1 MENIMTMRLFLSRVL
16 FPFLVVP
23 LFAVPFCAQAGEVAI
38 LVAPETGGFVVDE
51 SAIFRVFVSS
61 DGQLVNAIEAQLS
74 YDPKMVAVTSV
85 DKEGSLVSSWT
96 EEPLIDETLG
106 LVSFGGMLA
115 TSTALDRGLVLVLHI
130 RPLRTG
136 EFALHFEQGAAVHA
150 ADGTGGNTLTGFR
163 DGRYRVTP
171 KDLSMEA
178 TDETHLGEVLGVATD
193 TPPVTLVTITS
204 ATHPDQEAWYSA
216 TSSKFLFHAEEGVT
230 AIRLGFDTN
239 AHGLARVR
247 YAPPISAKTI
257 DNIDDGIWYLHLVA
271 EVPGV
276 ADFTTDYVVR
286 IDHTPPDQFTV
297 NEVPRNNTADPNV
310 RFTVDA
316 TDTLSGIAHYLM
328 GIDGEAPVRFVSDG
342 LQPFEAHAFSP
353 GVHVLH
359 ASAVDKAGNTL
370 SIDRSFE
377 VTHLPSPRLTLHDK
391 AQREREPLR
400 LLIQGPKDATF
411 AVSFSRSGAA
421 PIIEKVV
428 ADGSGAANFVSK
440 ATLIPGIY
448 EVWASATDATG
459 GISKES
465 ERISFSVSASL
476 FGVMTRHPFVPVAL
490 LAFIALVLFSMR
502 LLKKKHQKQPLM
514 RHAAT
519 PKTTSPT
526 STNSTTSAPK
536 PTTSRG
542 RIVLQPRVQTPKHPP
557 LRLG

>member
-1 MENIMTMRLFLSRVL
+1 MENTMTMRLFLSRVL
-16 FPFLVVP
+16 FPFLVMP
-23 LFAVPFCAQAGEVAI
+23 FFAMPFFAQAGEVTI
-38 LVAPETGGFVVDE
+38 EVAPEMGGFVVDE
-51 SAIFRVFVSS
+51 RVTFRVFVSS
-61 DGQLVNAIEAQLS
+61 DGQLVNAVQAQLS

-96 EEPLIDETLG
+96 EEPIIDEALG

-136 EFALHFEQGAAVHA
+136 EFTLHFEQGAAVHA

-163 DGRYRVTP
+163 DGRYRVNP
-171 KDLSMEA
+171 KDLSSEA
-178 TDETHLGEVLGVATD
+178 TDETPLGEVLGVATD
-193 TPPVTLVTITS
+193 TPPITPVTITS

-216 TSSKFLFHAEEGVT
+216 TSSKFLFHVEEGVT
-230 AIRLGFDTN
+230 AIRLGFDTK

-257 DNIDDGIWYLHLVA
+257 DNIDEGVWYLHLAA
-271 EVPGV
+271 EVPS
-276 ADFTTDYVVR
+276 AASFTTDYAVR

-297 NEVPRNNTADPNV
+297 NEVPRSNTADPNV
-310 RFTVDA
+310 RFSVDA
-316 TDTLSGIAHYLM
+316 TDALSGIAHYLM
-328 GIDGEAPVRFVSDG
+328 AIDGEAAVRFVSDG
-342 LQPFEAHAFSP
+342 VQPFEAKGLTP

-377 VTHLPSPRLTLHDK
+377 VTHLPSPRLTLHDR
-391 AQREREPLR
+391 AQHEREPLR
-400 LLIQGPKDATF
+400 LLIQGSKDAMF
-411 AVSFSRSGAA
+411 AVSFSRNGAA
-421 PIIEKVV
+421 PISENVV

-440 ATLIPGIY
+440 ATLLPGLY
-448 EVWASATDATG
+448 EVWASATDTTG

-465 ERISFSVSASL
+465 ERISFSVSASF

-490 LAFIALVLFSMR
+490 LAFIILALFGMR
-502 LLKKKHQKQPLM
+502 LLKKKHQKQPLV
-514 RHAAT
+514 RAAAI
-519 PKTTSPT
+519 PETT
-526 STNSTTSAPK
+526 STTSASK

-542 RIVLQPRVQTPKHPP
+542 RIVLQPRVQAPKHPP